1 MAARQ
6 LHPTPMTTNAPPQP
20 ARSGQEPTLPYGSQR
35 RITLLQHN
43 AGLWEGSFIRLDG
56 QGHELDRFASHL
68 EVQERTIGPED
79 FALPEI
85 EAALTNGSSGAVRT
99 MRFREPPS
107 EMQISPD
114 GHWSLGPSRIGP
126 WTWVSELCVVLG
138 DRRRRVVIE
147 LAADGLSSLVYVNE
161 GRPGRQDPVPP
172 APLRLPPPTTVWQA
186 NGLSLLRWQPEADVQ
201 IDIPLQR
208 QPDQPQ
214 MVALQWQP
222 AWARQGARI
231 ERRHDRYGL
240 LESISASA

>member
-1 MAARQ
+1 M
-6 LHPTPMTTNAPPQP
+6 PMTTNAPPLTVRPDPGP
-20 ARSGQEPTLPYGSQR
+20 ALPRGSQR
-35 RITLLQHN
+35 RTTLLQHN
-43 AGLWEGSFIRLDG
+43 AGLWQGTFIRLDG

-68 EVQERTIGPED
+68 EVQELITGTED
-79 FALPEI
+79 QDLPEI
-85 EAALTNGSSGAVRT
+85 EAALTNGSTGAVRT

-107 EMQISPD
+107 EMQISAD

-147 LAADGLSSLVYVNE
+147 LAAEGLSSLVYVNE

-186 NGLSLLRWQPEADVQ
+186 NGVSLLRWQPEADVQ

-214 MVALQWQP
+214 LVALQWQP
-222 AWARQGARI
+222 AWACHGARI

-240 LESISASA
+240 LESITCRAPEPQP

>member
-1 MAARQ
+1 
-6 LHPTPMTTNAPPQP
+6 
-20 ARSGQEPTLPYGSQR
+20 
-35 RITLLQHN
+35 
-43 AGLWEGSFIRLDG
+43 
-56 QGHELDRFASHL
+56 
-68 EVQERTIGPED
+68 
-79 FALPEI
+79 
-85 EAALTNGSSGAVRT
+85 

-107 EMQISPD
+107 EMQISAD

-186 NGLSLLRWQPEADVQ
+186 NGLSLLRWQPEADVL

-214 MVALQWQP
+214 QVALQWQP

-240 LESISASA
+240 LESISASASEPQHSLQL